1 MGNDNSSS
9 EHSPNKRSISP
20 TNRKISP
27 IKQQK
32 YSQIPNPIKNSKIK
46 NKSKLAKALNSPK
59 NIMQFIAQCENTI
72 LLKNMNDSNSIGLNH
87 LNILFNPDIINP
99 CLESHLKYIQILEDS
114 IDKKI
119 LGKLKVQNKEFSQ
132 KLLESLTN
140 NLIEINNDNSFNNN
154 NNFNL
159 GNLSSIH
166 KKKISREESPASQK
180 EDDFDLTSFS
190 TTIGGKA
197 SNNISNTKSYGNN
210 KTNNSKQVRTFKIRT
225 RDGFSQ
231 GDIENYNNY
240 NLNNKSNHSSRK
252 NSNSNNNSYRNNLLR
267 KDSPNSVHSNNSS
280 NNNSNINILS
290 SINPNNNN
298 FQSKNSSNN
307 SIKEQNNSNKNNNN
321 NNISNKIINKKNHKS
336 CLSDINGLQTVNI
349 TKTNHINNT
358 KNISKKIIRKKLID
372 PEQILGPKDNMK
384 SPRKNMTN
392 ISNIDNSTINNFSN
406 IQENLS
412 YLDNDNLYINKTISE
427 IAPKKQN
434 NILNKKNFLTERNQ
448 RSKSPDLILNNKEEI
463 GSENR
468 RIIFNNVRP
477 KARHN
482 YSNSNNN
489 SSLMNNLTNL
499 SSLTSRK
506 ANNTNI
512 LNDDK
517 FIQNYLGQNDSS
529 YLKTEVNKENH
540 SYMKGAIKKKKI
552 VQNKNINPF
561 KNESNDNK
569 KNKME
574 IKCIKNVKKI
584 NKTNINTNQMLN
596 NKALKKEI
604 KMSNNM
610 NKNKVSNEKTKII
623 DKKIMKK
630 LNVNF
635 NTEKISNK
643 TIIEKNSKG
652 INLNRNKLNTKL
664 ILNPK
669 KIEPNKN
676 NNKNIIKN
684 NLNQNNIKTNN
695 SFKKNKEQEKK
706 NIILF
711 DDNLENINFLDDEEP
726 EPQNTTMKKNENKII
741 EKKIGVKKQINEPK
755 MTYKKFNERKNLNI
769 NNNANNIIIDNK
781 NVNNVI
787 INNQIENNNIE
798 NVPKQPKKRKIK
810 KMKNYKDI
818 VFNIDLSNDND
829 ISKSEDISDNSVSNE
844 EKIHINNLN
853 EKIQQP
859 IKEKTNITE
868 NEDINIKKSEFK
880 KFETNAT
887 KYQKDKNFTENK
899 LNKINKNSKIRK
911 EMNIPNSKIK
921 RLIIEKSENNS
932 ENIDEMDDV
941 CNFSGINNISYTN
954 NQEVEHKNDLFDDSF
969 EDDFQRAH
977 SPKPIFHKKIKFDTK
992 YKNINKAKPKNN
1004 FDKNNKKEKMTD
1016 LNCLKNQMDDI
1027 NIIDDKFKD
1036 DEYIKNI
1043 DNKKIKND
1051 NYQEECLKNKDQKN
1065 INNKNSINSN
1075 EISNN
1080 IYNSSQG
1087 YFSFKI
1093 KKNKNNK
1100 EKEPIIEQK
1109 NESDN
1114 NKIKKVNE
1122 SIAESIASSKFNFK
1136 INDDIHESEFNDVE
1150 FLD

>member
-307 SIKEQNNSNKNNNN
+307 SIKEQNNSIKNNNN

-755 MTYKKFNERKNLNI
+755 MTYKKFNDRKNLNI

>member
-298 FQSKNSSNN
+298 FQSKNSSND
-307 SIKEQNNSNKNNNN
+307 SIKEQNNSNKN

-336 CLSDINGLQTVNI
+336 CLSDINGLKTVNI

-358 KNISKKIIRKKLID
+358 KNISRKIIRKKLID
-372 PEQILGPKDNMK
+372 PEQFLGPKDNMK

-434 NILNKKNFLTERNQ
+434 NILNKTNFLTERNQ

-529 YLKTEVNKENH
+529 YFKTEVNKENH

-584 NKTNINTNQMLN
+584 NKTNINTNQILN

-623 DKKIMKK
+623 DNKKIMKK

-684 NLNQNNIKTNN
+684 NLIQNNIKTNN

-741 EKKIGVKKQINEPK
+741 EKKIDVKKQINEPK
-755 MTYKKFNERKNLNI
+755 MTYKKFNDRKNLNI

-829 ISKSEDISDNSVSNE
+829 FSKSEDISDNSVSNE

-868 NEDINIKKSEFK
+868 NGDINIKKSEFK

-899 LNKINKNSKIRK
+899 LNKINKKPKIRK
-911 EMNIPNSKIK
+911 DMNIPNSKIK

-954 NQEVEHKNDLFDDSF
+954 KQEAEYKNDLFDDNL
-969 EDDFQRAH
+969 DNDFQRAH

-1036 DEYIKNI
+1036 DEYNKNI